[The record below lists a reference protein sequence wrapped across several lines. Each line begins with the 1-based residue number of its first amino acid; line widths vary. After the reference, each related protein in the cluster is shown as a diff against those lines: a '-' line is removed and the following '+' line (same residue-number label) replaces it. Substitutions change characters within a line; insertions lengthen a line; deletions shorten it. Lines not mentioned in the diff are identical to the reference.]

1 MSPQPE
7 RLGRTEIRLD
17 PPDGAARCGVR
28 TALVRSD
35 PTATVLRAM
44 VLEHTADSARLALLP
59 DGALLLAGDAIEIEV
74 HVGAGLRLDLVEP
87 AGTVAFDMRGARAR
101 WDVCVVLEEGAVLTW
116 AGEPFVVA
124 AGAEVER
131 EISVRCASGS
141 SLAMRETLV
150 LGRFG
155 EGPGTLRQHTR
166 VVDDEGPVLVEHL
179 ALDAATAPL
188 VLGGHRVLT
197 SVLAGGPADG
207 QAGIVVEGVDADPDR
222 LGLDVDGW
230 TLWRRLGLEAH
241 AAALPQAWQGVLEAL
256 DGLDAPDGPG
266 AEGPAGTF
274 PSPTDPAELTA
285 TGGLRG

>member
-28 TALVRSD
+28 TTLVRSD

-44 VLEHTADSARLALLP
+44 VLEHTADAARLALLP
-59 DGALLLAGDAIEIEV
+59 DGALLLAGDAIEVDV
-74 HVGAGLRLDLVEP
+74 HVGAGLRLDLIEP

-101 WDVCVVLEEGAVLTW
+101 WDVRVVLEAGAVLTW

-131 EISVRCASGS
+131 DISVQCGLGARV
-141 SLAMRETLV
+141 AMRETLV

-155 EGPGTLRQHTR
+155 EGPGRLRQHTR
-166 VVDDEGPVLVEHL
+166 VVDDDGPVLVEDL
-179 ALDAATAPL
+179 VLDAASAPL

-197 SVLAGGPADG
+197 SVLAGAVAVAVDETETGG
-207 QAGIVVEGVDADPDR
+207 AGDPDR
-222 LGLDVDGW
+222 LELDVQGW
-230 TLWRRLGLEAH
+230 TLWRRLGQEAH
-241 AAALPQAWQGVLEAL
+241 AAALPEPWRLVVEAVGGVDGRLEPHPLA
-256 DGLDAPDGPG
+256 GSG
-266 AEGPAGTF
+266 AGRP
-274 PSPTDPAELTA
+274 
-285 TGGLRG
+285 